1 MVDITKSSMVDYPQ
15 PTPRRFGVGTPQ
27 DVFEQG
33 AKLSAQVATWE
44 QLMAVNLE
52 IGALKSVLIKAGVC
66 TDQDLDTALERLKE
80 IWHGVL

>member
-1 MVDITKSSMVDYPQ
+1 MGSSPD
-15 PTPRRFGVGTPQ
+15 
-27 DVFEQG
+27 DVEQG
-33 AKLSAQVATWE
+33 AKPSAQVATWE